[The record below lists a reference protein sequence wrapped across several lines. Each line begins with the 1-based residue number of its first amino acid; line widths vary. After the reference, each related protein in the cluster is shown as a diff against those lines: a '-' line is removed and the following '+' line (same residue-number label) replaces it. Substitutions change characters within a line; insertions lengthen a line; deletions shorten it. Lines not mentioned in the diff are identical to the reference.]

1 MSEKESIPLL
11 HSSFPLPTSPV
22 LANSSLSS
30 NQSGEGDIRRV
41 LKPGR
46 YVGAKEVEDAGDPSI
61 QKRPRLVAELH
72 AQFAE
77 FAKLEQQIKTNLDS
91 LGFKL

>member
-30 NQSGEGDIRRV
+30 NQSCEGDIRRV

-46 YVGAKEVEDAGDPSI
+46 YVGAKEVEDAGDPFI

-77 FAKLEQQIKTNLDS
+77 SARLEAAIRANLKG
-91 LGFKL
+91 LGYE

>member
-46 YVGAKEVEDAGDPSI
+46 YVGAKEVEDAGDPFI